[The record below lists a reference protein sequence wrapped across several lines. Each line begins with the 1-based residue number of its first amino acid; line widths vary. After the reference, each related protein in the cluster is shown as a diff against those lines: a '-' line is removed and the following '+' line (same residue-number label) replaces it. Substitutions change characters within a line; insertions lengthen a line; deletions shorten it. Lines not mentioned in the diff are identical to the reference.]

1 MNRRALTIGTGVL
14 AIAALGGGVWL
25 YQNGEVAGPAG
36 TGQEDIYVRPHSPVV
51 GKADA
56 RVTLVEFFDPS
67 CEACRA
73 FHPILKQILARHP
86 NEVRL
91 VLRYAPFHEGSDEAV
106 RILEAARLQ
115 GNFEAVLD
123 ALLARQ
129 PEWAIHGAPDLDL
142 AWRIAGIAGLDLNRA
157 RQDARRPEI
166 DHILEVDKAD
176 LQVLQVRRTPTFFV
190 NKRPLISF
198 GPQQL
203 YELILSE
210 INATG

>member
-1 MNRRALTIGTGVL
+1 MNRRALTLGTGVL
-14 AIAALGGGVWL
+14 ALAALGGGVWL
-25 YQNGEVAGPAG
+25 YPNGEVGGPAG
-36 TGQEDIYVRPHSPVV
+36 LGQEDIYVRPHSPVV

-86 NEVRL
+86 NDVRL

-115 GNFEAVLD
+115 GYFELVLD

-129 PEWAIHGAPDLDL
+129 PEWAIHGAPNLNT
-142 AWRIAGIAGLDLNRA
+142 AWQIAGTAGLDLSRA

-166 DHILEVDKAD
+166 DHVLQADTAD

-190 NKRPLISF
+190 NRRPLVSF

-203 YELILSE
+203 YELVLSE
-210 INATG
+210 INAAG

>member
-1 MNRRALTIGTGVL
+1 MNRRALTLGTGVL
-14 AIAALGGGVWL
+14 ALAALGGGVWL
-25 YQNGEVAGPAG
+25 YPNGEVAGRAG

-115 GNFEAVLD
+115 GHFEAVLD

-129 PEWAIHGAPDLDL
+129 HEWAIHGAPNLGT
-142 AWRIAGIAGLDLNRA
+142 AWRIAGIAGLDLGRA

-166 DHILEVDKAD
+166 ERILEADTAD